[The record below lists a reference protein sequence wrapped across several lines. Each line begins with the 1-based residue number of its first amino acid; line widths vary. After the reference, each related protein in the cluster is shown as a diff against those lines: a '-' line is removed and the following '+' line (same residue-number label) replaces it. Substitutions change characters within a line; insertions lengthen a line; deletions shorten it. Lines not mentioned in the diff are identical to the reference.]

1 MHTLAVIDKQPIL
14 RIGIRLFLKNN
25 FNDIT
30 ILTAD
35 TIENVTPLHSECSP
49 DLFILGMGIGP
60 KTECFDSIKAV
71 KKKFPHAV
79 ILLYDQK
86 PDTVLLPLYLKA
98 GVHGYIAKQNDMEE
112 LDECIRQL
120 LAGKKYI
127 CKQISD
133 VNAKIIRRRRNPAAL
148 SSREYMVAN
157 YLSQG
162 MKISWIAQTL
172 GIKIST
178 GSTFK
183 NKIFKKLNVENIL
196 QLREAMFLTYAH

>member
-14 RIGIRLFLKNN
+14 RTGIRLFLKSN

-35 TIENVTPLHSECSP
+35 SVESVIPLYSEYIP

-60 KTECFDSIKAV
+60 KAEYFDSIKAIR
-71 KKKFPHAV
+71 KQFPDAV

-86 PDTVLLPLYLKA
+86 PDTILLPLYLKA
-98 GVHGYIAKQNDMEE
+98 GVHGYISKQNDIEE
-112 LDECIRQL
+112 LDACIRQL

-133 VNAKIIRRRRNPAAL
+133 ANSKIFRRRRNPAAL
-148 SSREYMVAN
+148 SSREYEVAN

-162 MKISWIAQTL
+162 MKISWIAQTM